1 MKTEPDTGKAAV
13 IVLAAGRSERF
24 GTDNKLLHPIDG
36 TPMIRR
42 TVERVLD
49 AGLGDVVVV
58 TGHNADDIERAL
70 RGLQVRCVRNATPW
84 AGMGI
89 SLATGANALKSET
102 EAVFVVLGDM
112 PELKPG
118 TLTTMLGALDP
129 EGGHDI
135 VVPVHEG
142 KRGHPVLF
150 AARYFTQLC
159 ALSGDTGA
167 RAILNAHP
175 ERVHAQPVDDPGTL
189 LDIDAPEDLKK

>member
-1 MKTEPDTGKAAV
+1 MTATPDADKAAA

-24 GTDNKLLHPIDG
+24 GADNKLLHPVDG

-42 TVERVLD
+42 TAEQILG
-49 AGLGDVVVV
+49 AGLGDVIVV
-58 TGHNADDIERAL
+58 TGHDADEVERAL
-70 RGLQVRCVRNATPW
+70 QGLTVRCVRNATPW

-89 SLATGANALKSET
+89 SLATGANALNPET

-112 PELKPG
+112 PTLKPE
-118 TLTTMLGALDP
+118 TLVVMLDGLDP
-129 EGGHDI
+129 KGGHDI
-135 VVPVHEG
+135 VVPVHDG
-142 KRGHPVLF
+142 RRGHPVLF

-189 LDIDAPEDLKK
+189 LDIDTPDDLK